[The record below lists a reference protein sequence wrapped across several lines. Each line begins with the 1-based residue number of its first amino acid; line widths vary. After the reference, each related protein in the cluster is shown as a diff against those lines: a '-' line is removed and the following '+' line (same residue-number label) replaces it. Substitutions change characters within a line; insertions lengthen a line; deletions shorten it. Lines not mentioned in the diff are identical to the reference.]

1 MSTFVGF
8 VLLERADFDAEK
20 YVKDLKKDWGM
31 SYDFEITHDNNTI
44 IADNNGMILTASLMP
59 APIPDNEAVEQA
71 KTNYRWDGAVEAAER
86 HKAHLLVSVIYH
98 KDGVDAV
105 SQAKLYVKLLANVT
119 KQEGCLGI
127 NILGTVIHPQMYYDF
142 AKLYD
147 ENDDFPIENI
157 VYIGLYGDE
166 NNTVSG
172 YTYGLEQFGK
182 KELEIIKSSE
192 EAEEVYNF
200 LASISDYII
209 TSDVVLNDGET
220 IGFSEEQKI
229 QISVSKGIALDGE
242 TVKLGF

>member
-8 VLLERADFDAEK
+8 VLLDEVRFDAEK
-20 YVKDLKKDWGM
+20 YVKDLKEDWNLD
-31 SYDFEITHDNNTI
+31 YDFEITQEDNTI
-44 IADNNGMILTASLMP
+44 IADYNGMIMTASLMP

-86 HKAHLLVSVIYH
+86 HKAHLLVSVINRE
-98 KDGVDAV
+98 DMDNIEG
-105 SQAKLYVKLLANVT
+105 AKHYVKLLANAT

-127 NILGTVIHPQMYYDF
+127 NILGTVIHPQIYYDF
-142 AKLYD
+142 AKLYE

-182 KELEIIKSSE
+182 KELEIIKSLE

-229 QISVSKGIALDGE
+229 QISVSEGIALDGE
-242 TVKLGF
+242 TIKLGF

>member
-8 VLLERADFDAEK
+8 VLLDEVRFDAEK
-20 YVKDLKKDWGM
+20 YVKNLKEDWGM
-31 SYDFEITHDNNTI
+31 SYDFEITHDNSTI

-71 KTNYRWDGAVEAAER
+71 KTNYRWEKAVEAAEK
-86 HKAHLLVSVIYH
+86 HKAHLLVSVINRG
-98 KDGVDAV
+98 DVDNIEG
-105 SQAKLYVKLLANVT
+105 AKHYVKLLANAT

-229 QISVSKGIALDGE
+229 QISVSEGIALDGE
-242 TVKLGF
+242 TIKLGF

>member
-8 VLLERADFDAEK
+8 VLLDEVRFDAEK
-20 YVKDLKKDWGM
+20 YVKDLKDDWNLD
-31 SYDFEITHDNNTI
+31 YDFEITQEDNTI
-44 IADNNGMILTASLMP
+44 IADYNGMIMTASLMP

-71 KTNYRWDGAVEAAER
+71 KTNYRWEKAVEAAEK
-86 HKAHLLVSVIYH
+86 HKAHLLVSVINRG
-98 KDGVDAV
+98 DMDNIEG
-105 SQAKLYVKLLANVT
+105 AKHYVRLLANAT

-229 QISVSKGIALDGE
+229 QISVSEGVALDGE
-242 TVKLGF
+242 TIKLGF

>member
-20 YVKDLKKDWGM
+20 YVKDLKKDWRM

-86 HKAHLLVSVIYH
+86 HKAHLLVSVINRG
-98 KDGVDAV
+98 DMDNIEG
-105 SQAKLYVKLLANVT
+105 AKHYVKLLANAT

-229 QISVSKGIALDGE
+229 QISVSEGIALDGE

>member
-8 VLLERADFDAEK
+8 VLLDEVRFDAEK
-20 YVKDLKKDWGM
+20 YVKDLKEDWGM

-86 HKAHLLVSVIYH
+86 YKAHLLVSVINRG
-98 KDGVDAV
+98 DMDNIEG
-105 SQAKLYVKLLANVT
+105 AKHYVKLLANAT

-166 NNTVSG
+166 NNAVSG

-229 QISVSKGIALDGE
+229 QISVSKGIVLDGE
-242 TVKLGF
+242 TIKLGF

>member
-20 YVKDLKKDWGM
+20 YVKDLKKDWGID
-31 SYDFEITHDNNTI
+31 YDFEITHDTNTI
-44 IADNNGMILTASLMP
+44 IADNNGMILTVSLMP
-59 APIPDNEAVEQA
+59 APIPDNEAIEQA

-86 HKAHLLVSVIYH
+86 HKAHLLVSVINRG
-98 KDGVDAV
+98 DMDNIEG
-105 SQAKLYVKLLANVT
+105 AKHYVKLLANAT

-172 YTYGLEQFGK
+172 YTYGIEQFGK

-242 TVKLGF
+242 TIKLGF

>member
-8 VLLERADFDAEK
+8 VLLDEVRFDAEK
-20 YVKDLKKDWGM
+20 YVKDLKDDWNLD
-31 SYDFEITHDNNTI
+31 YDFEITQEDNTI
-44 IADNNGMILTASLMP
+44 IADYNGMIMTASLMP
-59 APIPDNEAVEQA
+59 APIPDNEAIEQA
-71 KTNYRWDGAVEAAER
+71 KTNYRWDGAVEAAEK
-86 HKAHLLVSVIYH
+86 HKAHLLVSVINRG
-98 KDGVDAV
+98 DMDNIEG
-105 SQAKLYVKLLANVT
+105 AKHYVKLLANAT

-229 QISVSKGIALDGE
+229 QISVSDGIALDGE
-242 TVKLGF
+242 TIKLGF

>member
-8 VLLERADFDAEK
+8 VLLDEVRFDAEK
-20 YVKDLKKDWGM
+20 YVKNLKEDWGM
-31 SYDFEITHDNNTI
+31 SYDFEITHDNSTI

-71 KTNYRWDGAVEAAER
+71 KTNYRWEKAVEAAEK
-86 HKAHLLVSVIYH
+86 HKAHLLVSVINRG
-98 KDGVDAV
+98 DVDNIEG
-105 SQAKLYVKLLANVT
+105 AKHYVKLLANAT

-172 YTYGLEQFGK
+172 YTYGIEQFGK

>member
-8 VLLERADFDAEK
+8 VLLDEVRFDAEK
-20 YVKDLKKDWGM
+20 YVKNLKEDWGM
-31 SYDFEITHDNNTI
+31 SYDFEITHDNSTI

-71 KTNYRWDGAVEAAER
+71 KTNYRWKEAVEAAEK
-86 HKAHLLVSVIYH
+86 HKAHLLVSVINRG
-98 KDGVDAV
+98 DVDNIEG
-105 SQAKLYVKLLANVT
+105 AKHYVKLLANAT

-242 TVKLGF
+242 TIKLGF

>member
-8 VLLERADFDAEK
+8 VLLDEVRFDAEK
-20 YVKDLKKDWGM
+20 YVKNLKEDWGM
-31 SYDFEITHDNNTI
+31 SYDFEITHDNSTI

-59 APIPDNEAVEQA
+59 APIPDNEAIEQA

-86 HKAHLLVSVIYH
+86 HKAHLLVSVINRG
-98 KDGVDAV
+98 DMDNIEG
-105 SQAKLYVKLLANVT
+105 AKHYVKLLANAT

-172 YTYGLEQFGK
+172 YTYGIEQFGK

>member
-8 VLLERADFDAEK
+8 VLLDEVRFDAEK
-20 YVKDLKKDWGM
+20 YVKDLKEDWNLD
-31 SYDFEITHDNNTI
+31 YEFEITQEDNTI

-59 APIPDNEAVEQA
+59 APIPDNEAIEQA

-86 HKAHLLVSVIYH
+86 HKAHLLVSVINRG
-98 KDGVDAV
+98 DMDNIEG
-105 SQAKLYVKLLANVT
+105 AKHYVKLLANAT

-229 QISVSKGIALDGE
+229 QISVSEGIALDGE

>member
-31 SYDFEITHDNNTI
+31 DYDFEITHDNNTI

-71 KTNYRWDGAVEAAER
+71 KTNYRWKEAIEAAEK
-86 HKAHLLVSVIYH
+86 HKAHLLVSVINRG
-98 KDGVDAV
+98 DMDNIEG
-105 SQAKLYVKLLANVT
+105 AKHYVKLLANAT

-182 KELEIIKSSE
+182 KELEIIKSLE

-229 QISVSKGIALDGE
+229 QISVSEGIAVDGE
-242 TVKLGF
+242 TIKLGF

>member
-1 MSTFVGF
+1 MATFVGF
-8 VLLERADFDAEK
+8 VLLDEVRFDAGK
-20 YVKDLKKDWGM
+20 YIKDLKEDWNLD
-31 SYDFEITHDNNTI
+31 YDFEITQEDNTI
-44 IADNNGMILTASLMP
+44 IADYNGMIMTASLMP

-71 KTNYRWDGAVEAAER
+71 KTNYRWKEAIEAAEK
-86 HKAHLLVSVIYH
+86 HKAHLLVSVINRG
-98 KDGVDAV
+98 DMDNIEG
-105 SQAKLYVKLLANVT
+105 AKHYVKLLANAT

-242 TVKLGF
+242 TIKLGF

>member
-8 VLLERADFDAEK
+8 VLLDEVRFDAEK
-20 YVKDLKKDWGM
+20 YVKDLKKDWGID
-31 SYDFEITHDNNTI
+31 YDFEITHDNNTI

-71 KTNYRWDGAVEAAER
+71 KTNYRWKEAIEAAEK
-86 HKAHLLVSVIYH
+86 HKAHLLVSVINRG
-98 KDGVDAV
+98 DMDNIEG
-105 SQAKLYVKLLANVT
+105 AKHYVKLLANAT

-182 KELEIIKSSE
+182 KEIEIIKSSE

-229 QISVSKGIALDGE
+229 QISVSEGIALDGE

>member
-20 YVKDLKKDWGM
+20 YVKDLKKDWGID
-31 SYDFEITHDNNTI
+31 YDFEITHDNNTI
-44 IADNNGMILTASLMP
+44 IADYNGMIMTASLMP

-86 HKAHLLVSVIYH
+86 HKAHLLVSVINRG
-98 KDGVDAV
+98 DMDNIEG
-105 SQAKLYVKLLANVT
+105 AKNYVKLLANAT

-242 TVKLGF
+242 TIKLGF

>member
-8 VLLERADFDAEK
+8 VLLDEVRFDAEK
-20 YVKDLKKDWGM
+20 YVKDLKEDWNLD
-31 SYDFEITHDNNTI
+31 YDFEITQEDNTI
-44 IADNNGMILTASLMP
+44 IADYNGMIMTASLMP

-71 KTNYRWDGAVEAAER
+71 KTNYRWKEAIEAAEK
-86 HKAHLLVSVIYH
+86 HKAHLLVSVINRG
-98 KDGVDAV
+98 DMDNIEG
-105 SQAKLYVKLLANVT
+105 AKHYVKLLANAT

-142 AKLYD
+142 AKLYE
-147 ENDDFPIENI
+147 ENDDFPVENI

-229 QISVSKGIALDGE
+229 QIFVSEGIAVDGE
-242 TVKLGF
+242 TIKLGF

>member
-8 VLLERADFDAEK
+8 VLLGEVRFDAEK
-20 YVKDLKKDWGM
+20 YVKDLKEDWNLD
-31 SYDFEITHDNNTI
+31 YDFEITQEDNTI
-44 IADNNGMILTASLMP
+44 IADYNGMIMTASLMP

-71 KTNYRWDGAVEAAER
+71 KTNYRWEKAVEAAEK
-86 HKAHLLVSVIYH
+86 HKAHLLVSVINSG
-98 KDGVDAV
+98 DVDNIEG
-105 SQAKLYVKLLANVT
+105 AKHYVKLLANAT

-182 KELEIIKSSE
+182 KELEIIKSLE

-229 QISVSKGIALDGE
+229 QISVSEGIALDGE

>member
-20 YVKDLKKDWGM
+20 YVKDLKKDWGID
-31 SYDFEITHDNNTI
+31 YDFEITHDNNTI
-44 IADNNGMILTASLMP
+44 IADNNGMILTVSLMP
-59 APIPDNEAVEQA
+59 APIPDNEAIEQA
-71 KTNYRWDGAVEAAER
+71 KTNYRWDGAVEAAEK
-86 HKAHLLVSVIYH
+86 HKTHLLVSVINSG
-98 KDGVDAV
+98 DVDNIEG
-105 SQAKLYVKLLANVT
+105 AKHYVKLLANAT

-229 QISVSKGIALDGE
+229 QISVSEGIALDGE

>member
-20 YVKDLKKDWGM
+20 YVKDLKEDWNLD
-31 SYDFEITHDNNTI
+31 YDFEITQEDNTI
-44 IADNNGMILTASLMP
+44 IADYNGMIMTASLMP

-71 KTNYRWDGAVEAAER
+71 KTNYRWKEAIEAAEK
-86 HKAHLLVSVIYH
+86 HKAHLLVSLINRG
-98 KDGVDAV
+98 DMDNIEG
-105 SQAKLYVKLLANVT
+105 AKHYVKLLANAT

-182 KELEIIKSSE
+182 KELEIIKSLE

-229 QISVSKGIALDGE
+229 QISVSEGIALDGE
-242 TVKLGF
+242 TIKLGF

>member
-8 VLLERADFDAEK
+8 VLLDEVRFDAEK
-20 YVKDLKKDWGM
+20 YVKNLKEDWGM
-31 SYDFEITHDNNTI
+31 SYDFEITHDNSTI

-71 KTNYRWDGAVEAAER
+71 KTNYRWEKAVEAAEK
-86 HKAHLLVSVIYH
+86 HKAHLLVSVINRG
-98 KDGVDAV
+98 DVDNIEG
-105 SQAKLYVKLLANVT
+105 AKHYVKLLANAT

-166 NNTVSG
+166 NNAVSG

-242 TVKLGF
+242 TIKLGF

>member
-8 VLLERADFDAEK
+8 VLLDEVRFDAEK
-20 YVKDLKKDWGM
+20 YVKNLKEDWGM
-31 SYDFEITHDNNTI
+31 SYDFEITHDNSTI

-59 APIPDNEAVEQA
+59 APIPDNEAIEQA

-86 HKAHLLVSVIYH
+86 HKAHLLVSVINRG
-98 KDGVDAV
+98 DMDNIEG
-105 SQAKLYVKLLANVT
+105 AKHYVKLLANAT

-172 YTYGLEQFGK
+172 YTYGIEQFGK
-182 KELEIIKSSE
+182 KELEIIKSLE

-242 TVKLGF
+242 TIKLGF

>member
-31 SYDFEITHDNNTI
+31 SYDFEIIHDNNTI

-59 APIPDNEAVEQA
+59 APIPDNEAIEQA
-71 KTNYRWDGAVEAAER
+71 KTNYRWDGAVEAAEK
-86 HKAHLLVSVIYH
+86 HKAHLLVSVINRG
-98 KDGVDAV
+98 DMDNIEG
-105 SQAKLYVKLLANVT
+105 AKHYVKLLANAT

-229 QISVSKGIALDGE
+229 QISVSDGIALDGE
-242 TVKLGF
+242 TIKLGF

>member
-20 YVKDLKKDWGM
+20 YVKDLKKDWGID
-31 SYDFEITHDNNTI
+31 YDFEITHDNNTI
-44 IADNNGMILTASLMP
+44 IADNNGMILTVSLMP
-59 APIPDNEAVEQA
+59 APIPDNEAIEQA
-71 KTNYRWDGAVEAAER
+71 KTNYRLDGAVEAAER
-86 HKAHLLVSVIYH
+86 HKAHLLVSVINRG
-98 KDGVDAV
+98 DMDNIEG
-105 SQAKLYVKLLANVT
+105 AKHYVKLLANAT

-229 QISVSKGIALDGE
+229 QISVSEGIALDGE

>member
-1 MSTFVGF
+1 MATFVGF
-8 VLLERADFDAEK
+8 VLLDEVRFDAEK
-20 YVKDLKKDWGM
+20 YVKNLKEDWGM
-31 SYDFEITHDNNTI
+31 SYDFEITHDNSTI

-71 KTNYRWDGAVEAAER
+71 KTNYRWEKAVEAAEK
-86 HKAHLLVSVIYH
+86 HKAHLLVSVINSG
-98 KDGVDAV
+98 DVDNIEG
-105 SQAKLYVKLLANVT
+105 AKHYVKLLANAT

-147 ENDDFPIENI
+147 ENDDFPIEDI
-157 VYIGLYGDE
+157 VYIGLYRDE

-172 YTYGLEQFGK
+172 YTYGIEQFGK

-229 QISVSKGIALDGE
+229 QISVSEGIALDGE
-242 TVKLGF
+242 TIKLGF

>member
-20 YVKDLKKDWGM
+20 YVKDLKKDWGID
-31 SYDFEITHDNNTI
+31 YDFEITHDNNTI

-86 HKAHLLVSVIYH
+86 HKAHLLVSVINRG
-98 KDGVDAV
+98 DMDNIEG
-105 SQAKLYVKLLANVT
+105 AKHYVKLLANAT

-172 YTYGLEQFGK
+172 YTYGIEQFGK

-242 TVKLGF
+242 TIKLGF

>member
-20 YVKDLKKDWGM
+20 YVKDLKEDWNLD
-31 SYDFEITHDNNTI
+31 YDFEITQEDNTI
-44 IADNNGMILTASLMP
+44 IADYNGMIMTASLMP

-86 HKAHLLVSVIYH
+86 HKAHLLVSVINRG
-98 KDGVDAV
+98 DMDNIEG
-105 SQAKLYVKLLANVT
+105 AKHYVKLLANAT

-182 KELEIIKSSE
+182 KELEIIKSLE

-209 TSDVVLNDGET
+209 TSDVVLNNGET

-229 QISVSKGIALDGE
+229 QISVSEGIAVDGE
-242 TVKLGF
+242 TIKLGF

>member
-8 VLLERADFDAEK
+8 VLLDEVRFDAEK
-20 YVKDLKKDWGM
+20 YVKNLKEDWGM
-31 SYDFEITHDNNTI
+31 SYDFEITHDNSTI

-71 KTNYRWDGAVEAAER
+71 KTNYRWKEAVEAAEK
-86 HKAHLLVSVIYH
+86 HKAHLLVSVINRG
-98 KDGVDAV
+98 DVDNIEG
-105 SQAKLYVKLLANVT
+105 AKHYVKLLANAT

-229 QISVSKGIALDGE
+229 QISVSEGIALDGE

>member
-1 MSTFVGF
+1 MATFVGF
-8 VLLERADFDAEK
+8 VLLDEVRFDAEK
-20 YVKDLKKDWGM
+20 YVKDLKEDWNLD
-31 SYDFEITHDNNTI
+31 YDFEITQEDNTI
-44 IADNNGMILTASLMP
+44 IADYNGMIMTASLMP

-71 KTNYRWDGAVEAAER
+71 KTNYRWKEAIEAAEK
-86 HKAHLLVSVIYH
+86 HKAHLLVSVINRG
-98 KDGVDAV
+98 DMDNIEG
-105 SQAKLYVKLLANVT
+105 AKHYVKLLANAT

-242 TVKLGF
+242 TIKLGF

>member
-1 MSTFVGF
+1 MATFVGF

-86 HKAHLLVSVIYH
+86 HKAHLLVSVINRG
-98 KDGVDAV
+98 DMDNIEG
-105 SQAKLYVKLLANVT
+105 AKHYVKLLANAT

-229 QISVSKGIALDGE
+229 QISVSEGIALDGE
-242 TVKLGF
+242 TIKLGF

>member
-1 MSTFVGF
+1 MATFVGF
-8 VLLERADFDAEK
+8 VLLDEVRFDAGK
-20 YVKDLKKDWGM
+20 YIKDLKEDWNLD
-31 SYDFEITHDNNTI
+31 YDFEITQEDNTI
-44 IADNNGMILTASLMP
+44 IADYNGMIMTASLMP

-71 KTNYRWDGAVEAAER
+71 KTNYRWEKAVEAAEK
-86 HKAHLLVSVIYH
+86 HKAHLLVSVINRG
-98 KDGVDAV
+98 DMDNIEG
-105 SQAKLYVKLLANVT
+105 AKHYVKLLANAT

-182 KELEIIKSSE
+182 KELEIIKSLE

-229 QISVSKGIALDGE
+229 QISVSEGIALDGE

>member
-8 VLLERADFDAEK
+8 VLLDEVRFDAEK
-20 YVKDLKKDWGM
+20 YVKDLKEDWNLD
-31 SYDFEITHDNNTI
+31 YDFEITQEDNTI
-44 IADNNGMILTASLMP
+44 IADYNGMIMTASLMP

-71 KTNYRWDGAVEAAER
+71 KTNYRWEKAVEAAEK
-86 HKAHLLVSVIYH
+86 HKAHLLVSVINSG
-98 KDGVDAV
+98 DVDNIEG
-105 SQAKLYVKLLANVT
+105 AKHYVKLLANAT

-127 NILGTVIHPQMYYDF
+127 NILGTVIHPQMYYAF

-147 ENDDFPIENI
+147 EHDDFPIENI
-157 VYIGLYGDE
+157 VSIGLYGDE

-182 KELEIIKSSE
+182 KELEIIKSLE
-192 EAEEVYNF
+192 EAEEIYNF

-242 TVKLGF
+242 TIKLGF

>member
-8 VLLERADFDAEK
+8 VLLDEVRFDAEK
-20 YVKDLKKDWGM
+20 YVKNLKEDWGM
-31 SYDFEITHDNNTI
+31 SYDFEITHDNSTI

-59 APIPDNEAVEQA
+59 APIPDNEAIEQA

-86 HKAHLLVSVIYH
+86 HKAHLLVSVINRG
-98 KDGVDAV
+98 DMDNIEG
-105 SQAKLYVKLLANVT
+105 AKHYVKLLANAT

-242 TVKLGF
+242 TIKLGF

>member
-1 MSTFVGF
+1 
-8 VLLERADFDAEK
+8 ADFDAEK

-31 SYDFEITHDNNTI
+31 DYDFEITHDNNTI

-59 APIPDNEAVEQA
+59 APIPDNEAIEQA

-86 HKAHLLVSVIYH
+86 HKAHLLVSVINRG
-98 KDGVDAV
+98 DMDNIEG
-105 SQAKLYVKLLANVT
+105 AKHYVKLLANAT

-182 KELEIIKSSE
+182 KEL
-192 EAEEVYNF
+192 
-200 LASISDYII
+200 
-209 TSDVVLNDGET
+209 
-220 IGFSEEQKI
+220 
-229 QISVSKGIALDGE
+229 
-242 TVKLGF
+242 

>member
-20 YVKDLKKDWGM
+20 YVKDLKKDWGID
-31 SYDFEITHDNNTI
+31 YDFEITHDNNTI
-44 IADNNGMILTASLMP
+44 IADNNGMILTVSLMP

-71 KTNYRWDGAVEAAER
+71 KTNYRWEKAVEAAEK
-86 HKAHLLVSVIYH
+86 HKAHLLVSVINRG
-98 KDGVDAV
+98 DMDNIEG
-105 SQAKLYVKLLANVT
+105 AKHYVKLLANAT

-229 QISVSKGIALDGE
+229 QISVSEGIALDGE

>member
-8 VLLERADFDAEK
+8 VLLDEVRFDAEK
-20 YVKDLKKDWGM
+20 YVKDLKEDWNLD
-31 SYDFEITHDNNTI
+31 YDFEITQEDNTI
-44 IADNNGMILTASLMP
+44 IADYNGMIMTASLMP

-71 KTNYRWDGAVEAAER
+71 KTNYRWEKAVEAAEK
-86 HKAHLLVSVIYH
+86 HKAHLLVSVINRG
-98 KDGVDAV
+98 DVDNIEG
-105 SQAKLYVKLLANVT
+105 AKHYVKLLANAT

-127 NILGTVIHPQMYYDF
+127 NILGTVIHPQIYYDF
-142 AKLYD
+142 AKLYE

-229 QISVSKGIALDGE
+229 QISVSEGIALDGE

>member
-8 VLLERADFDAEK
+8 VLLDEVRFDAEK
-20 YVKDLKKDWGM
+20 YVKNLKEDWGM
-31 SYDFEITHDNNTI
+31 SYDFEITHDNSTI

-71 KTNYRWDGAVEAAER
+71 KTNYRWEKAVEAAEK
-86 HKAHLLVSVIYH
+86 HKAHLLVSVINRG
-98 KDGVDAV
+98 DVDNIEG
-105 SQAKLYVKLLANVT
+105 AKHYVKLLANAT

-242 TVKLGF
+242 TIKLGF

>member
-1 MSTFVGF
+1 MSRFVGF

-20 YVKDLKKDWGM
+20 YVKDLKKDWGID
-31 SYDFEITHDNNTI
+31 YDFEITHDNNTI
-44 IADNNGMILTASLMP
+44 IADNNGMILTVSLMP
-59 APIPDNEAVEQA
+59 APIPDNEAIEQA

-86 HKAHLLVSVIYH
+86 HKAHLLVSVINRG
-98 KDGVDAV
+98 DMDNIEG
-105 SQAKLYVKLLANVT
+105 AKHYVKLLANAT

-229 QISVSKGIALDGE
+229 QISVSEGIALDGE

>member
-1 MSTFVGF
+1 MATFVGF
-8 VLLERADFDAEK
+8 VLLDEVRFDAEK
-20 YVKDLKKDWGM
+20 YVKDLKEDWNLD
-31 SYDFEITHDNNTI
+31 YDFEITQEDNTI
-44 IADNNGMILTASLMP
+44 IADYNGMIMTASLMP

-86 HKAHLLVSVIYH
+86 HKAHLLVSVINRG
-98 KDGVDAV
+98 DMDNIEG
-105 SQAKLYVKLLANVT
+105 AKHYVKLLANAT

-172 YTYGLEQFGK
+172 YTYGIEQFGK

-229 QISVSKGIALDGE
+229 QISVSEGIALDGE
-242 TVKLGF
+242 TIKLGF

>member
-71 KTNYRWDGAVEAAER
+71 KTNYRWEKAVEAAEK
-86 HKAHLLVSVIYH
+86 HKAHLLVSVINRG
-98 KDGVDAV
+98 DMDNIEG
-105 SQAKLYVKLLANVT
+105 AKHYVKLLANAT

-209 TSDVVLNDGET
+209 TSDVVLNDRET

-229 QISVSKGIALDGE
+229 QISVSEGIALDGE
-242 TVKLGF
+242 TIKLGF